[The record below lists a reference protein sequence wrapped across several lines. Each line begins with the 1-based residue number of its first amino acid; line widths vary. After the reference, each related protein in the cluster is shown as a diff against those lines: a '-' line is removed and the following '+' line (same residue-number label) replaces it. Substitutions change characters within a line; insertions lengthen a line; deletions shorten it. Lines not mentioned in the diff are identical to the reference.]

1 MNPYVRTA
9 YDSKTFSWLKYTRR
23 PERLYSLIQ
32 GIIGKIAGMPH
43 YNPRRLEQPGD
54 EVIEQVWKYD
64 EKEPPFSA
72 GGKTSKL
79 RGSYTAIKRIAA
91 PGRFCG
97 KRALQVMNEG
107 ARKGEDNWS
116 SIELPLPPS

>member
-9 YDSKTFSWLKYTRR
+9 YDAKTFSWLKYTRR
-23 PERLYSLIQ
+23 PERLYSFIH
-32 GIIGKIAGMPH
+32 GIVSRLAGMPY

-54 EVIEQVWKYD
+54 EVVEQVWHYD
-64 EKEPPFSA
+64 ENEDIFPLNGA
-72 GGKTSKL
+72 GTL
-79 RGSYTAIKRIAA
+79 RGSYTATKRIAA

-97 KRALQVMNEG
+97 KRALQVLNEG
-107 ARKGEDNWS
+107 ARKNEDNWS